1 MQLCEIRMLKTVY
14 LLRLQRAYL
23 WFLFLQKIIF
33 LCFICI
39 FLPYLCFYCCVTAL
53 IYHEVMEFEA
63 KERQKTMQQQQQN
76 HKGND

>member
-14 LLRLQRAYL
+14 LLRLQRVYL
-23 WFLFLQKIIF
+23 WFLFLQKVIF

-39 FLPYLCFYCCVTAL
+39 FLPYLCFYCVTAL